1 MDEPIKQKIQ
11 RYIINRRQHPAWQ
24 LLAARSAPLVL
35 ACLKHLLAD
44 SHDGVEFDTALRLLA
59 ELLDAQ
65 ADREEFGLAAG
76 DSLSQARKEL
86 RGWIKRGLV
95 VEREGLLLATD
106 ALEEAMEFVEKLD
119 NRIMTSTAS
128 RLSLV
133 QREIDNLESNLNP
146 DPAMRAAHIKQQI
159 SQLQAQLK
167 QVEAGDVK
175 VLNDVEA
182 SENIRE
188 IYNLATSL
196 RADFRRVEDSYRSA
210 DQKLRQSILT
220 DEQHRG
226 DIVDRLLDG
235 HDQLLDTAE
244 GRVFYGFQ
252 QQLSRSFELDVM
264 KQKLRAIVRHP
275 AAEKALNRNQKNEL
289 RWLII
294 RLVKESATVIRAR
307 ARSEKDVKSFLKTG
321 LAAEHHRVGTLLNSI
336 LQQALDINWNNSTV
350 RKQDSPLPPIAFS
363 NNNLPTVERLRF
375 KSLETEQD
383 IRLDLVNHGSD
394 LSDVDD
400 DFWLSFDDLDRQGL
414 VDETVAFI
422 QQQKGSIDIATLAN
436 NLPPTHDLE
445 TLALWLSLAREV
457 DAPVDEKMRQKIELV
472 DNDELS
478 LVFDLPMVALSAELI
493 EGLDWEC

>member
-11 RYIINRRQHPAWQ
+11 RYVVNRRQHPAWQ

-44 SHDGVEFDTALRLLA
+44 SHDGVEFDSALRLLA

-76 DSLSQARKEL
+76 DGLSQARKEL

-95 VEREGLLLATD
+95 VERDGLLLATD
-106 ALEEAMEFVEKLD
+106 ALEEAMAFVEKLD

-159 SQLQAQLK
+159 AQLQLQLQ
-167 QVEAGDVK
+167 QVEAGDVN
-175 VLNDVEA
+175 VLSDVEA
-182 SENIRE
+182 GENIRE

-220 DEQHRG
+220 DDQHRG

-244 GRVFYGFQ
+244 GRVFHGFQ

-275 AAEKALNRNQKNEL
+275 VAEKALTRNQKNEL

-294 RLVKESATVIRAR
+294 RLVKESATVIKAR

-321 LAAEHHRVGTLLNSI
+321 LAAEHHRVGVLLNAI
-336 LQQALDINWNNSTV
+336 LQQALDINWQESKV
-350 RKQDSPLPPIAFS
+350 RKKDSPLPPIAFA
-363 NNNLPTVERLRF
+363 NNNVLTVERLRF

-414 VDETVAFI
+414 VDDTVAFI
-422 QQQKGSIDIATLAN
+422 QQQIGPVDMATLAN

-457 DAPVDEKMRQKIELV
+457 AAPVDETIRQKVELL
-472 DNDELS
+472 DGDENS
-478 LVFDLPMVALSAELI
+478 LVFDLPMVALNAELI